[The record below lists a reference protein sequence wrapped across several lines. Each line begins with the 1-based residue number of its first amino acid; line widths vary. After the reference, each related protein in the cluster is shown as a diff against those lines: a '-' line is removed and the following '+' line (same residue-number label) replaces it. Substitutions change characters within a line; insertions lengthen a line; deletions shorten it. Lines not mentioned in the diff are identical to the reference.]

1 MVIMTGFLAKQ
12 PRKSLKHVKIVAP
25 QHITFEM
32 VMSVKVIDQ
41 YQRRDRG
48 SQNQTGLQGH

>member
-1 MVIMTGFLAKQ
+1 MTGFLAKQ